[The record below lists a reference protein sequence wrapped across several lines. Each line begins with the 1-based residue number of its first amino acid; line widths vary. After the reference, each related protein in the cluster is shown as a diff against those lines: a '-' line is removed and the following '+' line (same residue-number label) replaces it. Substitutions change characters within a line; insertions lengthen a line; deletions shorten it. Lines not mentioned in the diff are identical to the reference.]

1 MTDVDIVEQL
11 NELLAAERA
20 GVDTLSRLG
29 EHPPTPEMRTLFNE
43 IRDDEAWSCAGLVA
57 CLKRLGHEPT
67 RAKGNFAEKVLALPT
82 LPERLR
88 LLNRGQR
95 WVMER
100 IDGLLPKEL
109 HDDSRAFLTEM
120 RDVHVR
126 NVARCDELLVALDG
140 AAR

>member
-1 MTDVDIVEQL
+1 MTDIDIVEQL

-29 EHPPTPEMRTLFNE
+29 EHASADTRPLFDE
-43 IRDDEAWSCAGLVA
+43 IRDDEAWSCAGLVE
-57 CLKRLGHEPT
+57 CLKRLGHQPT

-109 HDDSRAFLTEM
+109 HDDTRAFLTEM

>member
-1 MTDVDIVEQL
+1 MTDIVEQL

-29 EHPPTPEMRTLFNE
+29 EHPPTPEMRTLFDE

-126 NVARCDELLVALDG
+126 NIARCDELLVTLDRV
-140 AAR
+140 A

>member
-1 MTDVDIVEQL
+1 MPDIDIVEQL

-29 EHPPTPEMRTLFNE
+29 EHASAATRPLFDE
-43 IRDDEAWSCAGLVA
+43 IRDDEAWSCAGLVE
-57 CLKRLGHEPT
+57 CLKRLGHQPT

-109 HDDSRAFLTEM
+109 HDDTRAFLTEM
-120 RDVHVR
+120 RDVHIR

>member
-1 MTDVDIVEQL
+1 MTDIDIVEQL

-29 EHPPTPEMRTLFNE
+29 EDASPATRPLFDE
-43 IRDDEAWSCAGLVA
+43 IRDDEAWSCAGLVE
-57 CLKRLGHEPT
+57 CLKRLGHQPT

-109 HDDSRAFLTEM
+109 HDDTRAFLREM
-120 RDVHVR
+120 RDVHIR